1 MPIGFSNKPVLW
13 RMDGG
18 RKIRTLLRS
27 FRLSFD
33 TNGFL
38 FLNGANAKDFSIE
51 GAVVPGLLL
60 FSKNKAKAQEQ
71 QRPLLK
77 TL

>member
-13 RMDGG
+13 GMDGG

-38 FLNGANAKDFSIE
+38 FLNAAYATEHLIFLFDF
-51 GAVVPGLLL
+51 
-60 FSKNKAKAQEQ
+60 FKAQNPQLINESSF
-71 QRPLLK
+71 K
-77 TL
+77 